1 MLELLEKIESL
12 KNSLD
17 KLEIFNKLEL
27 IKKEIYSNQELVEKI
42 KKYNELPNNNLR
54 LEIYQYDEIKKYK
67 KIENEINLMIL
78 QINQKLGVLTNQRS
92 CHHENN

>member
-17 KLEIFNKLEL
+17 KLELFNKLEL

-42 KKYNELPNNNLR
+42 KKYNEVPNNNLR
-54 LEIYQYDEIKKYK
+54 LEISI
-67 KIENEINLMIL
+67 
-78 QINQKLGVLTNQRS
+78 
-92 CHHENN
+92 